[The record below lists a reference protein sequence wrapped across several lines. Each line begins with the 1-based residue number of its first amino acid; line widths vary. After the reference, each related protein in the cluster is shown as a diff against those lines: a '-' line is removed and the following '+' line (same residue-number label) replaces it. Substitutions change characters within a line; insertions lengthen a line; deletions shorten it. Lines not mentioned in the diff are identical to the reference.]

1 MTLAVVDASVL
12 VSFNSV
18 GDPLRAGVVHRLSS
32 GDAFYAPTHLD
43 AEVLSALR
51 SLAPD
56 NEALRK
62 AVPAGLRHL
71 D

>member
-12 VSFNSV
+12 VSFYSV

-32 GDAFYAPTHLD
+32 GDAFYAPAHLD

-51 SLAPD
+51 
-56 NEALRK
+56 
-62 AVPAGLRHL
+62 
-71 D
+71 